1 MSTYPCLESP
11 VGRRTRPVVS
21 TAPYAKVRTLL
32 VSVLLTAMS
41 ARTASTRPQ
50 GGTRTRHQN

>member
-1 MSTYPCLESP
+1 VSTYPCLESP
-11 VGRRTRPVVS
+11 VGRPARPVVS

-41 ARTASTRPQ
+41 ARTARTRPR
-50 GGTRTRHQN
+50 G

>member
-21 TAPYAKVRTLL
+21 TAPYAKVRTRL

-41 ARTASTRPQ
+41 ARTAKTRPQ
-50 GGTRTRHQN
+50 D

>member
-11 VGRRTRPVVS
+11 VGRHTRPVVS
-21 TAPYAKVRTLL
+21 IAPYAKARTLL

-41 ARTASTRPQ
+41 ARTAKTRPQ
-50 GGTRTRHQN
+50 G

>member
-11 VGRRTRPVVS
+11 MGRQPRPVVS

-41 ARTASTRPQ
+41 ARTTKTR
-50 GGTRTRHQN
+50 RQN